1 MYQKYPVFSNKYIID
16 KNNRIL
22 EKANFEEKN
31 KLIDSCRRLQY
42 DIMYKKKYIKIDKQ
56 EI

>member
-42 DIMYKKKYIKIDKQ
+42 DIMYKKKYITIDKQ

>member
-31 KLIDSCRRLQY
+31 KLIDSYRRLQY
-42 DIMYKKKYIKIDKQ
+42 DIMYKKKYITIDK
-56 EI
+56 